1 MYYSFPI
8 LPNNQ
13 KVQSFGCF
21 YEEGFQCVVEKV
33 YREFRVGMSV
43 GASEQS
49 CVETSMYGDV
59 RGNTCEDMCKEAC
72 KDRVGDVCKD
82 VQDHVRVCVCGM
94 FEDVCVTHGIM
105 LVKEVESVIG
115 V

>member
-33 YREFRVGMSV
+33 YIELIVGMSV
-43 GASEQS
+43 GASE
-49 CVETSMYGDV
+49 
-59 RGNTCEDMCKEAC
+59 
-72 KDRVGDVCKD
+72 
-82 VQDHVRVCVCGM
+82 
-94 FEDVCVTHGIM
+94 
-105 LVKEVESVIG
+105 
-115 V
+115 